1 MFYFFDTS
9 ALLKHY
15 RNELGTDVVDVIF
28 NNKNNQIFI
37 SSFSIVELFSV
48 IEKLFRKGIIVS
60 DEVSRVTD
68 KFQSDIIFRRI
79 GIIDISHIH
88 IFKTYNLIFDLHLS
102 ATDSLILASSLSM
115 EPEKAVFVCSDEFLL
130 RAAEKSG
137 LETLNPLE

>member
-15 RNELGTDVVDVIF
+15 RNELGTDVVDRIF
-28 NNKNNQIFI
+28 NTENNQIFI

-48 IEKLFRKGIIVS
+48 IEKLFRKGIITGE
-60 DEVSRVTD
+60 EVSRVTY
-68 KFQSDIIFRRI
+68 KFQSDIDFRRV
-79 GIIDISHIH
+79 GIINISPGHIS
-88 IFKTYNLIFDLHLS
+88 KTYNLIFGLHLS
-102 ATDSLILASSLSM
+102 ATDSLILASALSI
-115 EPEKAVFVCSDEFLL
+115 EPEKAIFVCSDEFLL